1 MALDL
6 KKFFLSQPHFNK
18 LVSDDYMFVEF
29 NCPIE
34 MENFKLWTDIP
45 FLAYVVS
52 GRKDWTAL
60 DKTYNAIEG
69 DAIFIRKGVYNTKQY
84 FEEDYCSLLFF
95 ITDDFVRRFCK
106 EHEGVIPK
114 ISNDFLENQIYE
126 IDVNDPLRSLFLTV
140 FNYLKQGTNIPREL
154 VEMKFKELL
163 FNISINPLN
172 REIIALFNSIQ
183 QVEKTNLSN
192 VMMKNFQSDLRLED
206 YARLCGRSLSTFKR
220 DFQNRFGETP
230 GKWLN
235 SKRLEYAKMLLHN
248 EELNINDVCWESGFK
263 NTSHFNNSFKEK
275 YQLPPNQYRKQY
287 LQQ

>member
-1 MALDL
+1 MALNL

-34 MENFKLWTDIP
+34 MENFKLWTEIP

-60 DKTYNAIEG
+60 DKTYNAKEG
-69 DAIFIRKGVYNTKQY
+69 DALFIRKGVYNTKQY

-106 EHEGVIPK
+106 EYHESIPK
-114 ISNDFLENQIYE
+114 VSVDYLKNQIYE

-140 FNYLKQGTNIPREL
+140 FNYLKTGKEIPRGL

-163 FNISINPLN
+163 FNISLNPSNKEL
-172 REIIALFNSIQ
+172 IGLFNSIQ
-183 QVEKTNLSN
+183 HVEKTNLID
-192 VMMKNFQSDLRLED
+192 VMMKNFQSDLNLED
-206 YARLCGRSLSTFKR
+206 YARLSGRSLSTFKR
-220 DFQNRFGETP
+220 DFQNHFKETP

-235 SKRLEYAKMLLHN
+235 NKRLEYAKLLLQN
-248 EELNINDVCWESGFK
+248 EELNINDICWESGFK
-263 NTSHFNNSFKEK
+263 NTSHFNSSFKEK

-287 LQQ
+287 FQK